1 VTPTSKGK
9 LWEVH
14 YHPYDL
20 SQVFVRN
27 HRDGGWITADWTHLP
42 MVGAPFA
49 DFTWRAARQLVAQRG
64 GDDTNE
70 TAIARALDDLLTRA
84 GNGPDSDPRQRR
96 VVARTRAGARP
107 TPLAC
112 ADDATPDPVP
122 ADDVDD
128 VDDVDTPLAT
138 VIPFGV
144 FVAGDERRYR

>member
-1 VTPTSKGK
+1 
-9 LWEVH
+9 
-14 YHPYDL
+14 L

-42 MVGAPFA
+42 MVGTPFA
-49 DFTWRAARQLVAQRG
+49 DFTWRAARQLVALRG

-84 GNGPDSDPRQRR
+84 GNGPSSDPRHRR
-96 VVARTRAGARP
+96 VVARTRAGTRA

-112 ADDATPDPVP
+112 DDDAPPDPPDPVQ
-122 ADDVDD
+122 ADDGD
-128 VDDVDTPLAT
+128 DTPLAT
-138 VIPFGV
+138 VIPFGA